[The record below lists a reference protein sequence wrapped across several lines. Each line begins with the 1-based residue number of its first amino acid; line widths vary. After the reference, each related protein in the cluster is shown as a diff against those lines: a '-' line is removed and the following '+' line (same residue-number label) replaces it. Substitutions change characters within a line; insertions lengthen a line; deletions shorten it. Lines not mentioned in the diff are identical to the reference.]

1 MGDLPELPPDLRDRY
16 LDRLGGWSGRVSAQ
30 GLEELQRKHLYAV
43 PFHNLALLESGGR
56 PYRVPSVVEAA
67 QNNASGIGGT
77 CHLTTPAF
85 AALLLCLGFQA
96 ALVAGTI
103 RRRGDHIMARVRVE
117 EQDFF
122 VDVGNGHPYLHPL
135 VIGQERRW
143 SAHGWTFAWRSDAAG
158 HRLIRLVGDQER
170 LVYSVDPQPRAWKDF
185 EPTIRAHHEHL
196 GFGPFLSSLR
206 AVRMSPACIQVVR
219 NGVYSRYSAGLVSQ
233 RPLSGRSQ
241 VIEVLQGRLGLEP
254 GLVEGGVDGLLA
266 LNPGAMSP
274 ELPAPR
280 VLLATQTI
288 GRTQQ
293 VRELVRS
300 IEQDRL
306 CSGLAPDQVEVLVLD
321 NQAGQDR
328 NSLRLPDDLALSINV
343 VPVQAHR
350 DSVAEDLGLSPTLQ
364 PPLPIGAGRH
374 ALLRAVRA
382 CLEADSRPT
391 IVWLV
396 DDDMQLAQFQKG
408 AEGLEIHSSRG
419 LLAQVVELWRSRPEL
434 SVAIGTYTGDPPIPA
449 FATWAGQLHDLAAN
463 LRALAEVG
471 PEVAWS
477 PPENDRGVADF
488 YYDHAGGALTAGEG
502 IFWLEGVDGRTGREV
517 LARLAKSLS
526 SMLAGSQVF
535 RPLVTGGPPPSR
547 TTSARGGNV
556 LFLDADTLF
565 AAPFPSLR
573 CSDGVV
579 TRRADSLAAAL
590 LERRRGDVRCEVVDL
605 PLLHG
610 RRPQD
615 LSSPAASED
624 STPEAVARFMES
636 QARGIALGR
645 SIADGRPVGEHLA
658 RRRALHRAGV
668 VKTREGLD
676 WALAALNSPGVWWH
690 EDVVG
695 LVCRDRIEGVLN
707 QLAEGLPSQ
716 SVLAAAEVDVD
727 EELEEFLELLPE
739 RAKRWEASWT

>member
-1 MGDLPELPPDLRDRY
+1 MCELTELSPDLRDRY
-16 LDRLGGWSGRVSAQ
+16 LDRLGGWSGQVSAQ

-56 PYRVPSVVEAA
+56 PYRVPSIVETA
-67 QNNASGIGGT
+67 QSNATGVGGT

-85 AALLLCLGFQA
+85 AALLRCLGFQA

-117 EQDFF
+117 GQDFF

-135 VIGQERRW
+135 AIGQERRW
-143 SAHGWTFAWRSDAAG
+143 SVHSWTFAWRSDAAG

-185 EPTIRAHHEHL
+185 EQTIRAHHEHL

-241 VIEVLQGRLGLEP
+241 VIEVLQDRLGLEP

-266 LNPGAMSP
+266 RDPGALSSK
-274 ELPAPR
+274 LPAPR
-280 VLLATQTI
+280 VLIATQTI
-288 GRTQQ
+288 GRTRQ

-300 IEQDRL
+300 VEQDRL
-306 CSGLAPDQVEVLVLD
+306 RSGLASDQVEVLVLD

-328 NSLRLPDDLALSINV
+328 KSLRLLDDLACSVKV

-382 CLEADSRPT
+382 CLVADSRPT

-396 DDDMQLAQFQKG
+396 DDDMQLAQLRKG

-419 LLAQVVELWRSRPEL
+419 LLAEVVELWRSRPEL

-449 FATWAGQLHDLAAN
+449 FATWAGQLHDLVAN
-463 LRALAEVG
+463 LSALAEMG
-471 PEVAWS
+471 PEGAWS

-488 YYDHAGGALTAGEG
+488 YYDHAGDTLTVEEG

-517 LARLAKSLS
+517 LVHLADSLP

-535 RPLVTGGPPPSR
+535 RPLVAGGPPPSR

-573 CSDGVV
+573 CSDEVV

-590 LERRRGDVRCEVVDL
+590 LERKGDVRCEVVDL

-615 LSSPAASED
+615 LSSPAATED
-624 STPEAVARFMES
+624 TTPKAVARFMES

-645 SIADGRPVGEHLA
+645 SMADGRPVGEHLA
-658 RRRALHRAGV
+658 RRRGLHRAGV
-668 VKTREGLD
+668 VKTREGLGR
-676 WALAALNSPGVWWH
+676 ALAALNSPGIWWH
-690 EDVVG
+690 EDAVG
-695 LVCRDRIEGVLN
+695 LVCRDRIESVLD

-727 EELEEFLELLPE
+727 EELEKFLELLPE
-739 RAKRWEASWT
+739 GAERWEASWT